1 MSRLIDNGSCVA
13 DTLHMY
19 LHRAMSECFKSL
31 AIVVFVLALV
41 FYPPSAAHAA
51 SGMHDNQHKLVAHT
65 EVQSDTHV
73 HGMSHGA
80 ASSLDGASTTS
91 ESDDSSGNCCSGVCF
106 SVVLDSTH
114 RDFARSASTG
124 GYIVLDAQTDSVE
137 PSGFL
142 RPPQS

>member
-1 MSRLIDNGSCVA
+1 
-13 DTLHMY
+13 MY
-19 LHRAMSECFKSL
+19 SHRAMSELFKSL
-31 AIVVFVLALV
+31 AIVVFALALV

-51 SGMHDNQHKLVAHT
+51 SGLHDNQHKLAVHS

-73 HGMSHGA
+73 HGISHGTA
-80 ASSLDGASTTS
+80 PSLDGASTTS

-114 RDFARSASTG
+114 RDFTRSASTG
-124 GYIVLDAQTDSVE
+124 RYVVLDAQTDSVE
-137 PSGFL
+137 TSGFL